1 MIDFSNKV
9 AIVTGGASGIGQAAA
24 LGFARGGAKVVVVDR
39 DVTGGKAT
47 VELLQDAGTEAM
59 FVETDVTQSA
69 QVAHFVEKTLARFGS
84 IDCFYNNAG
93 VDGKWGPTAESDEEE
108 FDHVVKV
115 NLKGVYLGLRHVLPV
130 MLRQK
135 SGAVVN
141 TASIGGLMGVPGMSA
156 YIASKHGVIGLTQ
169 SAAGEVAHAG
179 VRVNAVCPGLID
191 TPMFRLAMSRRR
203 SSENDAV
210 EQTSGVTVNTPMG
223 RVGTPE
229 EMANVALFLCSDL
242 ASYVTGS
249 HYVAAGGRLATA
261 GAVYT
266 PR

>member
-24 LGFARGGAKVVVVDR
+24 MGFARGGAKVIIVDR
-39 DVTGGKAT
+39 DVTGSAAT
-47 VELLQDAGTEAM
+47 VGMLQDAGAEAM
-59 FVETDVTQSA
+59 FVETDMTQSV
-69 QVAHFVEKTLARFGS
+69 QVAQFVEKALARFGR
-84 IDCFYNNAG
+84 IDCFFNNAG
-93 VDGKWGPTAESDEEE
+93 VDGKWGATAESDEDE
-108 FDHVVKV
+108 FDHVVRV
-115 NLKGVYLGLRHVLPV
+115 NLKGVYLGLKHVLPV

-141 TASIGGLMGVPGMSA
+141 TASIGGLMGVPGMPA

-169 SAAGEVAHAG
+169 SAAGEVAYAG
-179 VRVNAVCPGLID
+179 VRVNAVCPGMID

-203 SSENDAV
+203 NSDTDAV

-223 RVGTPE
+223 RVGAPE

-242 ASYVTGS
+242 ATFVTGS
-249 HYVAAGGRLATA
+249 HYVADGGRLATA